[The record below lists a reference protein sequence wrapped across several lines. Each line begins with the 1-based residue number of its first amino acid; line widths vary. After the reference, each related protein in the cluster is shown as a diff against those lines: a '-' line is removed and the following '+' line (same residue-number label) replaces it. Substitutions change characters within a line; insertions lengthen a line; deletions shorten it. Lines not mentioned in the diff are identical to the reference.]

1 MMQHMNTPTPPGHA
15 NSHAADRLAAL
26 IDAAGAPACV
36 GLDPVY
42 DKLPGAL
49 RCGTGGLTGL
59 QSAATG
65 PLNAIARFCAGVLE
79 ACRGVVPVIKPQSAC
94 FERYG
99 ADGVAVL
106 AQVCSLARDMGFFVV
121 LDAKRGDIGV
131 TAEHYAAMAFDAM
144 KADAVTLSGYMGPDT
159 IEPFL
164 KHAGTDRMVFV
175 LVRTSNPGSDALQ
188 SLVLADGRTVAE
200 ATADMVESLGR
211 LRLGASGLSSVGA
224 VVAATKP
231 QDGPAL
237 RARMPNSIFL
247 IPGYGA
253 QGGSAADIRGM
264 VRTGATS
271 PGTSGVLV
279 TASRSVIYAGSTG
292 DGDWQGA
299 VHLAARSLVAE
310 LAPIMNPTHAA

>member
-1 MMQHMNTPTPPGHA
+1 MNTPTTAAPATESRATG
-15 NSHAADRLAAL
+15 SHAADRLAAL

-59 QSAATG
+59 NAAATG
-65 PLNAIARFCAGVLE
+65 PLSAIARFCAGVLE

-99 ADGVAVL
+99 PEGVAVL
-106 AQVCSLARDMGFFVV
+106 AQVCSLARDMGFFVL

-144 KADAVTLSGYMGPDT
+144 RADAVTLSGFMGPDT

-164 KHAGTDRMVFV
+164 KHAGTGRMVFV
-175 LVRTSNPGSDALQ
+175 LVRTSNPGSDTLQ
-188 SLVLADGRTVAE
+188 SLALADGRTVAE
-200 ATADMVESLGR
+200 ATADMVASIGQP
-211 LRLGASGLSSVGA
+211 RLGTSGLSNVGA

-264 VRTGATS
+264 IRPKSAS
-271 PGTSGVLV
+271 AGTAGVLV
-279 TASRSVIYAGSTG
+279 TASRSVIYAGSSG

-299 VHLAARSLVAE
+299 VNHAAKSLVAE
-310 LAPIMNPTHAA
+310 LAPLTR